1 MRIQVLID
9 IEGVTITPEML
20 GAKLKHAEWL
30 KERLIEVTRENHSLL
45 SELNCTKRHLRKAE
59 SEYNALLG
67 KHERTTERY
76 QQVARMF
83 GLDDSEVI
91 IEPFN
96 DEWDALS
103 DAAIDAL
110 KQQLKDDEPSSNYS

>member
-30 KERLIEVTRENHSLL
+30 KERLIEVTRENHGLL
-45 SELNCTKRHLRKAE
+45 SELNCTKRKLAKAE
-59 SEYNALLG
+59 A
-67 KHERTTERY
+67 
-76 QQVARMF
+76 VADRWYAAQDV
-83 GLDDSEVI
+83 LPD
-91 IEPFN
+91 EPFD

-103 DAAIDAL
+103 DEAIDAL
-110 KQQLKDDEPSSNYS
+110 HKTK

>member
-30 KERLIEVTRENHSLL
+30 KERLIEVTRENHGLL
-45 SELNCTKRHLRKAE
+45 SELNCTKRRLAKAE
-59 SEYNALLG
+59 AAQECWEAAQDVLPD
-67 KHERTTERY
+67 EP
-76 QQVARMF
+76 F
-83 GLDDSEVI
+83 DDEWEEENDDAVQRDPDCAVVVLA
-91 IEPFN
+91 PFN
-96 DEWDALS
+96 DEWDAWS

-110 KQQLKDDEPSSNYS
+110 RETK